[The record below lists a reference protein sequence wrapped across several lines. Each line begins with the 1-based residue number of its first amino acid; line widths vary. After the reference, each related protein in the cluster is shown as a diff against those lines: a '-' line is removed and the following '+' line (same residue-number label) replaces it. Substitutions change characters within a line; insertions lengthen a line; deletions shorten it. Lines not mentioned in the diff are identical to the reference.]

1 MALNDILTSMDG
13 ARDALVT
20 AINAKGGS
28 LSQDSTLYQCAN
40 AIGSIE
46 SGGTDTTDATAGAG
60 DILSGKTAYVNG
72 EKITGTISSYT
83 GSSLIIPGV
92 EDKVLSTAEGIYLPK
107 AVKVAGESE
116 LLAENI
122 KKGVSI
128 FGIVGTLEGGGGS
141 SAEYYKCASVS
152 SGASQPEGYNL
163 TVEFYGFT
171 INEAGTSYDRDSEK
185 TVIRM
190 TMQDTSASG
199 LDRVWVSDDGAWK
212 LMKYE
217 LPGSHISWGLY
228 KTSRGDFEYFIDA
241 DSVINQDAM
250 SAAWENGET
259 YSDDVNP
266 WVLTR
271 IRWSDDPAWT
281 DLTWT
286 VSPAVSG
293 GSTWSGYKAVQQEN
307 GGYTF
312 EETVTTGL
320 TYTTITPVVGSIY
333 TADCMILVGYMVPAA
348 SASIPDSNLYIY
360 MPLQEDISEPT
371 ANTTVYDSGR
381 TSLTFNTV
389 DGLKCAVFGGSSS
402 LRLNGI
408 SSTFSNIENV
418 TFSFWAKVNSETA
431 NSYVLAFYSRN
442 DIQITASDKCNWV
455 NYDGSSYTSFTCD
468 VSNTTSWNHYAFVK
482 DGSVWKIYLNG
493 VMIASKTD
501 AKSYFSIER
510 DGLYIGTNAYNTSLY
525 WKGWLTKLRIYTKVL
540 TDAEIL
546 ACAKELTP
554 TA

>member
-1 MALNDILTSMDG
+1 MALNDILTSMDS

-20 AINAKGGS
+20 AINNKGGS

-72 EKITGTISSYT
+72 EKITGTINSYT

-128 FGIVGTLEGGGGS
+128 FGIVGTLESGGGS

-152 SGASQPEGYNL
+152 SGSSQPEGYTL
-163 TVEFYGFT
+163 GLAFDDRI
-171 INEAGTSYDRDSEK
+171 INE
-185 TVIRM
+185 TVHVEITL
-190 TMQDTSASG
+190 TMVDPSATG
-199 LDRVWVSDDGAWK
+199 LDRVWKSADGTWELK
-212 LMKYE
+212 KYAVE
-217 LPGSHISWGLY
+217 GSGYISWQLY
-228 KTSRGDFEYFIDA
+228 NVEGAVYSVEYGDWGPNTSTDSNGNIIDNNEPWTITRWYSQSDGYVGD
-241 DSVINQDAM
+241 N
-250 SAAWENGET
+250 
-259 YSDDVNP
+259 
-266 WVLTR
+266 
-271 IRWSDDPAWT
+271 
-281 DLTWT
+281 TWT
-286 VSPAVSG
+286 VSPAALG
-293 GSTWSGYKAVQQEN
+293 GNTWSGYKAVQQEN

-431 NSYVLAFYSRN
+431 NSYVLAFYARN
-442 DIQITASDKCNWV
+442 DIQINASGKCNWV